1 MGTNAVLKV
10 GANGPFSP
18 SEVNWHVVSGSAQ
31 LVSDGWYAT
40 VTPTGTETVT
50 VEARFNGDE
59 IQPCFVL
66 PVTQPRTIPLKALV
80 ATYPHGAPVTSLSS
94 IQEQIRNANTIF
106 SQVGVTFEL
115 QGQPEYIQGT
125 NALDLTMYEIHEMHF
140 GDDDLSYEEYTS
152 AFMDIVKPNRPVDCL
167 EIYYVGRFKYANIAK
182 APQIAMCLSQKIV
195 MPMDMGKQILAHELG
210 HSFGLQDIYVDTRYG
225 VKGANT
231 NWVEL
236 ASKDQPLDLK
246 SFSETSCDWGDE
258 MGRGFYEKE
267 DTLSMAIRSLLM
279 FGVDDGSEILGDIPD
294 EQVLGLPDGAQYTEN
309 ARLIW
314 VGAKKIDE

>member
-1 MGTNAVLKV
+1 
-10 GANGPFSP
+10 
-18 SEVNWHVVSGSAQ
+18 VSGSAQ

-66 PVTQPRTIPLKALV
+66 PVIQPRTIPLKALV

-210 HSFGLQDIYVDTRYG
+210 HALRLFDTYLDNWHSVFGEPARR
-225 VKGANT
+225 
-231 NWVEL
+231 VEL
-236 ASKDQPLDLK
+236 AERKAPLERRFWGD
-246 SFSETSCDWGDE
+246 TAQDWGRE
-258 MGRGFYEKE
+258 SGRGFYELN
-267 DTLSMAIRSLLM
+267 DTVEVTLRKFLMYGVYENLSDI
-279 FGVDDGSEILGDIPD
+279 GCDIPAD
-294 EQVLGLPDGAQYTEN
+294 TVWGLPANATGQED
-309 ARLIW
+309 ARLIAI
-314 VGAKKIDE
+314 GARQTELHGNEVYSR